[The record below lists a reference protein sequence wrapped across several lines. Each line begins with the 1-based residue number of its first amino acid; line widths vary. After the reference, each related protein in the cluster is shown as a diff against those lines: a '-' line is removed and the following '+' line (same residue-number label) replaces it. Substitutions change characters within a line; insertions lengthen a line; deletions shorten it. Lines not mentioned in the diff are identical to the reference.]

1 VSEQEREPRMV
12 VSASAGGGSVTSVS
26 LLQRA
31 NVGDQAAWY
40 RLVCLYT
47 PLVSH
52 WCTRRG
58 VPSPDVDDILQE
70 VFQAAARGLT
80 EFQRDRVGAA
90 FRGWL
95 FGIARHKIQ
104 QFHRRRNSQPLAAG
118 GSAAAQQILELA
130 DSDAGELAAE
140 PADDSPQIL
149 KELFRNV
156 LEMIKVEFEARTWS
170 AFWRTVVDGQRAVD
184 VGHELGLSSAAV
196 RMAKCRVLRRARE
209 ELGDCVDPM

>member
-1 VSEQEREPRMV
+1 MV
-12 VSASAGGGSVTSVS
+12 VSASAGGGGSVTSVS

-31 NVGDQAAWY
+31 KVGDRVAWY

-70 VFQAAARGLT
+70 VFQAAARGLA
-80 EFQRDRVGAA
+80 EFQRDRAGVA

-104 QFHRRRNSQPLAAG
+104 EFHRRRDSQPLAAG
-118 GSAAAQQILELA
+118 GSAAAQQMRELA

-156 LEMIKVEFEARTWS
+156 LEMIKIEFEGTTWS

-184 VGHELGLSSAAV
+184 VGRELGLSSAAV

-209 ELGDCVDPM
+209 ELGDRVDPM

>member
-1 VSEQEREPRMV
+1 MT
-12 VSASAGGGSVTSVS
+12 VSASTGGGSVTSVS

-31 NVGDQAAWY
+31 RVGDQVAWH

-52 WCTRRG
+52 WCIRRG
-58 VPSPDVDDILQE
+58 VPSPDVDDVLQE
-70 VFQAAARGLT
+70 VFHASARGLS
-80 EFQRDRVGAA
+80 EFQHDRAGVA

-95 FGIARHKIQ
+95 FGITRHKIQ
-104 QFHRRRNSQPLAAG
+104 QFHRRRHSQPLAAG
-118 GSAAAQQILELA
+118 GSAAALRMRELA
-130 DSDAGELAAE
+130 DSDAGDLAAE
-140 PADDSPQIL
+140 RDDDNPQLL

-156 LEMIKVEFEARTWS
+156 LEMIKIEFEGSTWS

-184 VGHELGLSSAAV
+184 VGQELGLSSAAV